1 MTGATDTKAGS
12 VRTRGLPA
20 FNGTAARAMLA
31 SEARLLARNPGV
43 VIWTV
48 ILPVAAAI
56 VLGSIPGVRE
66 PSKNL
71 GGLSFFQV
79 YQPIL
84 IFFTMTLLAL
94 QALPDVLTRYRE
106 MGVLK
111 RLRTTPVSPALL
123 LFAQLALILAIA
135 VVCMAVMVVVPALV
149 GASWPRNLTG
159 FILAY
164 LLGAWALL
172 GLGCLIAS
180 SFHNAKVA
188 AGLGSFLF
196 FVLQFFAGLW
206 WQRPDMPTW
215 LRHISDVTP
224 SGAAVQSLTDAS
236 FGHWPSALHLIVL
249 VVWGAVASR
258 LAIRLFTWE

>member
-1 MTGATDTKAGS
+1 MNRA
-12 VRTRGLPA
+12 
-20 FNGTAARAMLA
+20 AARAMLA
-31 SEARLLARNPGV
+31 SEARLLARSPGV

-48 ILPVAAAI
+48 VLPVAASIILA
-56 VLGSIPGVRE
+56 SIPGVRH
-66 PSKNL
+66 PSKDL
-71 GGLSFFQV
+71 GGLSFFAV

-84 IFFTMTLLAL
+84 IFFTLTLLAL

-123 LFAQLALILAIA
+123 LFAQLVLILTIA
-135 VVCMAVMVVVPALV
+135 VSCMVVMVVVPALV
-149 GASWPRNLTG
+149 GASWPHNLTG
-159 FILAY
+159 FVLGY

-172 GLGCLIAS
+172 GLGLLIAS

-206 WQRPDMPTW
+206 WQRPNMPSW
-215 LRHISDVTP
+215 LRHISDLTP
-224 SGAAVQSLTDAS
+224 SGAAVQSLTDAT
-236 FGHWPSALHLIVL
+236 FGHWPSALHLIVMA
-249 VVWGAVASR
+249 VWGAVTTR
-258 LAIRLFTWE
+258 LAIRFFTWE